1 MKFKI
6 CGITNLHDAQ
16 YAVSCGAW
24 ALGFNF
30 HNHSPRSIGLNKARS
45 IVDALKKPT
54 KKIGIFVNTPLGTIM
69 NTMDSVGLDF
79 AQVYGDFDAPSAEK
93 KRIILAIQPKCEE
106 DILRYQDLDAYA
118 HLLIDAPK
126 VAGEP
131 YGGTGRAANWEVAS
145 HLSKDYSVLLAGG
158 LTPNNL
164 TEAIEAV
171 HPFAVDT
178 ASGVETL
185 PGMKSNKLIRLFS
198 EKCHNEKK

>member
-30 HNHSPRSIGLNKARS
+30 HNHSPRSISLDKARS

-54 KKIGIFVNTPLGTIM
+54 KKIGIFVNTSLGTII

-93 KRIILAIQPKCEE
+93 KRIILAIHPKCEN
-106 DILRYQDLDAYA
+106 DILRYRNLDAYA

-126 VAGEP
+126 VSGEP
-131 YGGTGRAANWEVAS
+131 HGGTGRTANWELAS
-145 HLSKDYSVLLAGG
+145 RISKNYSVLLAGG
-158 LTPNNL
+158 LTPSNVNK
-164 TEAIEAV
+164 AIEAV

-178 ASGVETL
+178 ASGVEKS
-185 PGMKSNKLIRLFS
+185 PGIKNDKLIRLFS
-198 EKCHNEKK
+198 EECHNERK